1 MKKILSLIIIIV
13 LIFSSVNT
21 FALTEKEY
29 KEKRKKLEQKIKSN
43 KEQNKK
49 DETTIGVEQKNL
61 EALDMAIRQKQ
72 GIINQLSDQ
81 ISVAEA
87 DIIKK
92 ESEIKEMEDRISA
105 KEKLFAKRIRA
116 MYMRGSAGY
125 LSVLLNSK
133 NIHDYLSNKSMVQML
148 LKQDQD
154 LIKFISEGKDEIVK
168 RKEEVEGTRDELNK
182 SKEKLELAKAA
193 EKEAREKKN
202 AYIGSLKNTVALRL
216 QEIEE
221 MEKDSKKLES
231 EIAAARRKYSQQL
244 KRVTYVGGKVGW
256 PLAGYFRVSSGFG
269 YRGDPIAGRPAFHTG
284 TDIPAPMGTP
294 VMAAE
299 TGVVT
304 YAGWMGS
311 YGNLVVI
318 QHSGSLS
325 TAYAHNSS
333 INVRVGQI
341 VSKGQTISRVGSTGR
356 STGPHCHFEVRING
370 RAVNAL
376 GYVGR
381 RQ

>member
-1 MKKILSLIIIIV
+1 MKKIVSVLIAII

-49 DETTIGVEQKNL
+49 DQDTIGAEQKNL
-61 EALDMAIRQKQ
+61 QALDMAIRQKQ
-72 GIINQLSDQ
+72 STINQLSEK
-81 ISVAEA
+81 INEAEA
-87 DIIKK
+87 DIEEK
-92 ESEIKEMEDRISA
+92 EIEIKEMEDRIKT
-105 KEKLFAKRIRA
+105 KEQLFTKRIRA
-116 MYMRGSAGY
+116 MYMRGNAGY

-133 NIHDYLSNKSMVQML
+133 NIHDYLSNQSLIQML

-154 LIKFISEGKDEIVK
+154 LIKFISEGKDEVIK
-168 RKEEVEGTRDELNK
+168 KKQAVEGRRDELNK
-182 SKEKLELAKAA
+182 NKENLEIAKAA

-202 AYIGSLKNTVALRL
+202 AFIGSLKNTVALRL
-216 QEIEE
+216 QEIEQ

-244 KRVTYVGGKVGW
+244 KKVTYVGGKVGW
-256 PLAGYFRVSSGFG
+256 PLAGYTRVSSGFG
-269 YRGDPIAGRPAFHTG
+269 YRGDPIAGRAAFHTG

-341 VSKGQTISRVGSTGR
+341 VSRGQTISRVGSTGR